1 MRESELEALFDIED
15 GVDRE
20 VIRDGVLVYRTRT
33 IRSGDMIEA
42 EAYPLVTRRP
52 DRAARQE
59 RTREAVARVNQK
71 MIRRRLIRKAQINFS
86 RETSVFLT
94 LTYAQQPSEEAAA
107 RALDRYLGRLR
118 YWVRRHGAELKYI
131 AVTEISSTGRVHHHI
146 LLDGI
151 PRDEAEEKWRGGFVN
166 GRKYQDNPAGFTGLV
181 RYMTKYRSTA
191 DPESGERRT
200 RIRCSKNLIGPRVTV
215 SDHKISRRKMERVA
229 CEEEESGREILERMY
244 PGYEVRERPVIRRS
258 EFYPGAYLY
267 AVLWR
272 RRE

>member
-1 MRESELEALFDIED
+1 MKESELEALFDIED

-20 VIRDGVLVYRTRT
+20 TIRDGVLLYRTRT

-42 EAYPLVTRRP
+42 EAYPLVLTRGS
-52 DRAARQE
+52 RAGRQE

-86 RETSVFLT
+86 QETSVFLT
-94 LTYAQQPSEEAAA
+94 LTYAQQPTEEDAA
-107 RALDRYLGRLR
+107 RMLDRYLGRLR
-118 YWVRRHGAELKYI
+118 YWGKKHGQEIKYI

-151 PRDEAEEKWRGGFVN
+151 PRDEAEARWKAGFVN

-191 DPESGERRT
+191 DPQDGERRT
-200 RIRCSKNLIGPRVTV
+200 RIRCSKGLIGPRVTV
-215 SDHKISRRKMERVA
+215 SDHKISKRKMERVA
-229 CEEEESGREILERMY
+229 TEAEESGREILERMY
-244 PGYEVRERPVIRRS
+244 PGFEVRERPTVRRS

-267 AVLWR
+267 AILWR
-272 RRE
+272 KRE

>member
-1 MRESELEALFDIED
+1 MKESELEALFCIED

-20 VIRDGVLVYRTRT
+20 IIRDGVLLYRTRT

-42 EAYPLVTRRP
+42 EAYPLVAHRP

-59 RTREAVARVNQK
+59 RTREAMRRINAR
-71 MIRRRLIRKAQINFS
+71 MIRRRLIRKAEINFDKS
-86 RETSVFLT
+86 TSVFVT
-94 LTYAQQPSEEAAA
+94 LTYQEQPGEDEAA

-118 YWVRRHGAELKYI
+118 YAAKKRGEQLKYI
-131 AVTEISSTGRVHHHI
+131 AVTEISGKGRVHHHI
-146 LLDGI
+146 LLDGVT
-151 PRDEAEEKWRGGFVN
+151 RDEAEGKWRNGFANGKVYQEHAGGF
-166 GRKYQDNPAGFTGLV
+166 GGLIS
-181 RYMTKYRSTA
+181 YMTKYRSTVEA
-191 DPESGERRT
+191 EDGGRRT
-200 RIRCSKNLIGPRVTV
+200 RIRCSKGLIGPRVTV

-229 CEEEESGREILERMY
+229 VEAEESGREILERMY
-244 PGYEVRERPVIRRS
+244 PGYEMRERPTVRRS